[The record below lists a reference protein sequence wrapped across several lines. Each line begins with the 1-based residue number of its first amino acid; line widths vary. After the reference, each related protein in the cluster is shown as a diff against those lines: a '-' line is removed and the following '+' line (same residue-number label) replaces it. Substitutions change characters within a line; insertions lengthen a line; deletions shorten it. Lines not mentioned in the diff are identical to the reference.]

1 MILIIFHISKEI
13 ELHPTFK
20 AVWFMPFGLI
30 KNGTT
35 GCTVSLE
42 EMQNA
47 VHNCTSAVL
56 LPEKEKN
63 LEPESNQPVAPTTLN
78 NITRT

>member
-1 MILIIFHISKEI
+1 MYQKEI
-13 ELHPTFK
+13 ELHPTYK
-20 AVWFMPFGLI
+20 GCAVYAMLLGII

-35 GCTVSLE
+35 SCTVSL

-47 VHNCTSAVL
+47 VHSCTSAVL

-63 LEPESNQPVAPTTLN
+63 LEPESNQPVDPTTL
-78 NITRT
+78 